1 MSARTGWFPPTV
13 KPARAGVYYTRV
25 AHLARRPDLSGY
37 AYWNGEQ
44 WSPVA
49 GTVAR
54 AYAARKWQAT
64 YQCKAW
70 QGLTR

>member
-1 MSARTGWFPPTV
+1 M
-13 KPARAGVYYTRV
+13 
-25 AHLARRPDLSGY
+25 SGY